1 MISCDHDCDV
11 FPEPSGTCTQNEIQT
26 VCYYDSPT
34 TPKLVD
40 CDLETEYPLTA
51 AGRFTLTFRFEPRV
65 SIMNFTL
72 HYSCTIAVMHSIEYS
87 YRDHYGQLPC
97 SSVGHFQETV
107 DVNRRTIDITV
118 ELTIHLTKVFSLS
131 EVKFFDHTPTGRG
144 LIVFVVEGI
153 IVIVSNMYFKG

>member
-1 MISCDHDCDV
+1 MISCDHDCGV
-11 FPEPSGTCTQNEIQT
+11 FSEPSDTCTRNETQT

-65 SIMNFTL
+65 SIVNFTL
-72 HYSCTIAVMHSIEYS
+72 HYSCTIAVLHIIGEYS

-107 DVNRRTIDITV
+107 SVNRHTTEIRV
-118 ELTIHLTKVFSLS
+118 ELTIYFAGVFSLS
-131 EVKFFDHTPTGRG
+131 EVTFFDHTPTG
-144 LIVFVVEGI
+144 
-153 IVIVSNMYFKG
+153 M